1 MREKSRMEALGVQ
14 PFQNTEEKIILA
26 QYLLCAR
33 KALQC
38 LRPYLQS
45 FLDEL
50 VGGTAKDSHASN

>member
-1 MREKSRMEALGVQ
+1 MEALGVQ